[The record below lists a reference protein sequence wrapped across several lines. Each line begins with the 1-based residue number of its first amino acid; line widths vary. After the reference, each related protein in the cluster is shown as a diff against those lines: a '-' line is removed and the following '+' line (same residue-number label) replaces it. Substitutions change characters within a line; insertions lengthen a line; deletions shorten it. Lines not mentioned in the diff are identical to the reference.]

1 MFGAWLRKT
10 EYTADRV
17 GLLCCAGIDDA
28 IGAISITTFHAI
40 GRRVDMH
47 VLAEQ
52 RRKLD
57 AEPALRMGEWIG
69 GMPYA
74 TNRLDALRRFDASSL
89 AAGWRMRLATERVAA
104 VPPPVALPDAV
115 SGRDCAGVWRRTAA
129 FVVDLAII
137 SAIVR
142 TPLGVTLTGHAR
154 AFPAVTSQLGSH
166 ALLVLLA
173 YFVYGA
179 LLVGISGQTLGM
191 MIFELRVVTARFA
204 RPSPAQAAWRY
215 AVAFGSLLTA
225 IALVGFFIARAPAR
239 PPFAHARPCSGD
251 APRNRFRCAEPC

>member
-179 LLVGISGQTLGM
+179 LLVGIKRPDAGHDD
-191 MIFELRVVTARFA
+191 LRAAR
-204 RPSPAQAAWRY
+204 RDR
-215 AVAFGSLLTA
+215 AFRTS
-225 IALVGFFIARAPAR
+225 VARASRMALRRRIRVAAHGDRAR
-239 PPFAHARPCSGD
+239 RLLHCACTRTTTFRARASVLGRR
-251 APRNRFRCAEPC
+251 AA